1 MADPVVL
8 SAVPSTDI
16 FKDDIFKGKVLFCTG
31 GGSGICYKI
40 VERMMRHGADAAIV
54 GRKADRLSAAAKDLE
69 KAVPG
74 RKCIATPGDVRKVDD
89 LAAAVK
95 KTVETFG
102 RIDFVIAGA
111 AGNFLA
117 PIEGISSN
125 AFRTVQEIDLV
136 GTYNTIKATLDELKK
151 SHGAYIH
158 ISATLHYYGLA
169 WQGPA
174 SAAKAG
180 VDSLSATTAI
190 GECSLLRHPNSSD
203 PSTCSPPAQPPCRLL
218 DDSPSPELGPWGIR
232 SNVIAPGPIAGTE
245 GLERLTPK
253 GAQESLAAMVP
264 MQRVGQKDDIANAAV
279 FLFSPAA
286 SYVTGTKL
294 VVDGGAW
301 QTAGAWLPYPDSTLD
316 AKGLRDM
323 IVGSKL

>member
-8 SAVPSTDI
+8 TAVPSTDI

-40 VERMMRHGADAAIV
+40 VERMMKHGANAAIV
-54 GRKADRLSAAAKDLE
+54 GRKADRLNAAAQELE
-69 KAVPG
+69 KTVPG
-74 RKCIATPGDVRKVDD
+74 QKCIATPGDVRKVED
-89 LAAAVK
+89 LVAAVK

-102 RIDFVIAGA
+102 KIDFVIAGA

-125 AFRTVQEIDLV
+125 GFRTVQEIDLV
-136 GTYNTIKATLDELKK
+136 GTYNTIKATMDELKK

-169 WQGPA
+169 WQAPA

-180 VDSLSATTAI
+180 IDSLSATAAI
-190 GECSLLRHPNSSD
+190 
-203 PSTCSPPAQPPCRLL
+203 
-218 DDSPSPELGPWGIR
+218 ELGPWGIR

-245 GLERLTPK
+245 GMERLTPK
-253 GAQESLAAMVP
+253 GAQDAIAGQIP
-264 MQRVGQKDDIANAAV
+264 MQRMGQKDDIANAAL

-286 SYVTGTKL
+286 SYITGTKV

-301 QTAGAWLPYPDSTLD
+301 QTQGAWLPYPDSVLD
-316 AKGLRDM
+316 AKSLREA

>member
-190 GECSLLRHPNSSD
+190 
-203 PSTCSPPAQPPCRLL
+203 
-218 DDSPSPELGPWGIR
+218 ELGPWGIR